1 MLSNGGE
8 SKWNAQF
15 RAVTEGDTEI
25 RRDENLECL
34 EKWLELHLEA
44 LGTPKTLNREVTSL
58 ERVGWNIN
66 MARSL
71 PVTNLAG
78 PAVFSG
84 EENKWGVR
92 DPCKMGMPMRELLN
106 AF

>member
-1 MLSNGGE
+1 MTG
-8 SKWNAQF
+8 
-15 RAVTEGDTEI
+15 GDTEI
-25 RRDENLECL
+25 RRDENLECR

-44 LGTPKTLNREVTSL
+44 LGTLKTLNREVTSWDK
-58 ERVGWNIN
+58 VGWNIN
-66 MARSL
+66 MVRSL

-92 DPCKMGMPMRELLN
+92 DPCEMGMPVRELLN